1 MSDFQLMNGD
11 AFELLGGV
19 TDNSVN
25 LVLTDPPY
33 NISQKNNIK
42 TMKDRN
48 RQGLDFGDWDKD
60 FDLTGWIDIV
70 ADKVTKN
77 GAMIVF
83 SSWKH
88 LSEISLA
95 LAENG
100 FDTKDIIR
108 YVKPNPMPR
117 NRDRRYVVDC
127 EYAIWAVR
135 HNGKWTFNRQDP
147 KYQSP
152 EFRFVPP
159 TGKNRIHPTEKPVKL
174 MQSLVEIHSNPNDII
189 LDPFM
194 GSGSAGVAALNLNR
208 KFIGIEMDKHYFD
221 LAKERIERVD
231 SNC

>member
-19 TDNSVN
+19 TDNSVD

-127 EYAIWAVR
+127 EYAVWAVR
-135 HNGKWTFNRQDP
+135 RNGKWTFNRQDP
-147 KYQSP
+147 KYQRP

-194 GSGSAGVAALNLNR
+194 GSGSAGVASLNLNR